1 LILSKKNPFS
11 SPSLP
16 TAPLVL
22 SSPKFQALAALR
34 QHGRL
39 ARIQIAEMIGYSPSK
54 ITSVVNELIDA
65 GIVEE
70 TEDSSY
76 TGGRRAKDLYFSPN
90 CAYIVA
96 AVIDAD
102 KLDLALVDAT
112 ETIRV
117 RRMLP
122 IQTGDSPS
130 RILDSLS
137 QFILE
142 RLEKLAIPIEK
153 VYGVG
158 ISLPS
163 PLDPRTGT
171 LYESSV
177 LPSWGGYQLDSHL
190 REVFP
195 YAAVVI
201 ERDANAMA
209 FAELRRGAGRDI
221 THFLYLNMGQAIGL
235 GLIMD
240 AHIYRGANGRAGV
253 NLDLQRDN
261 AEQIGRSLAQYVN
274 FIDPELIL
282 IGGDSAALGH
292 SFLAAIRRSILDL
305 SQSSSTQ
312 HLQVDLAPMG
322 LEANMTGIILLA
334 AEQLFTVEK

>member
-1 LILSKKNPFS
+1 LTKKNPFS
-11 SPSLP
+11 SSSSSV
-16 TAPLVL
+16 APLVL
-22 SSPKFQALAALR
+22 TSPKFQALAALR

-54 ITSVVNELIDA
+54 ITGVVNDLIDA
-65 GIVEE
+65 GILEE

-76 TGGRRAKDLYFSPN
+76 TGGRRAKDLYFNPN
-90 CAYIVA
+90 FGYIVA

-102 KLDLALVDAT
+102 QLDLALVDAT

-130 RILDSLS
+130 RILDSLT

-142 RLEKLAIPIEK
+142 RLQKLGIPIEK

-158 ISLPS
+158 LSLPS
-163 PLDPRTGT
+163 PIDPRRGT
-171 LYESSV
+171 LNDSAI
-177 LPSWGGYQLDSHL
+177 LPEWAGYQLESYL

-195 YAAVVI
+195 YAAVVL

-209 FAELRRGAGRDI
+209 FAELRRGAGRSI
-221 THFLYLNMGQAIGL
+221 GHFLYLNMGSAPGL

-240 AHIYRGANGRAGV
+240 GRIYRGANGRAGAF
-253 NLDLQRDN
+253 LDLQGSD
-261 AEQIGRSLAQYVN
+261 AEGIGRALAQYVN
-274 FIDPELIL
+274 FLDPELIL
-282 IGGDSAALGH
+282 IGGDSEELGH
-292 SFLAAIRRSILDL
+292 SFLAAIRRNILDF
-305 SQSSSTQ
+305 SQSSSTE
-312 HLQVDLAPMG
+312 HLQVDLAP
-322 LEANMTGIILLA
+322 LKAEAKMTGIILLA